1 MSDENSSIRPT
12 LWIDADACPSLVR
25 DVVYKAAKR
34 MDCKVTV
41 VANQPMYVPVSPR
54 IKQITVTS
62 GANEADDRIV
72 EWMQAGDIVITSD
85 IPLAARVV
93 DQEGIAI
100 GHRGEVFDDDT
111 VHSRLA
117 TRDMMDQFR
126 SAGMDT
132 GGPKP
137 FDKRDVQQF
146 ANALDRTLVRQIRQR
161 EMQRRQ
167 SQPADRKQ

>member
-1 MSDENSSIRPT
+1 MSDENSSAALPM

-34 MDCKVTV
+34 MNCKVTV

-72 EWMQAGDIVITSD
+72 EWMEAGDIVITSD

-93 DQEGIAI
+93 DQEGLPLVIVEKCSTMTPCIAAWQLEI
-100 GHRGEVFDDDT
+100 
-111 VHSRLA
+111 
-117 TRDMMDQFR
+117 
-126 SAGMDT
+126 
-132 GGPKP
+132 
-137 FDKRDVQQF
+137 
-146 ANALDRTLVRQIRQR
+146 
-161 EMQRRQ
+161 
-167 SQPADRKQ
+167 